1 MEEALIIL
9 FVALFIL
16 TVVKF
21 GRVLSQSQKESEI
34 HELLGM
40 KLEIVHQMLGNF
52 PQKRETIWCDSVKDA
67 QYHLNMRIRVGIAH
81 ASLYERGV
89 RIHRMNHDGI
99 LVPV

>member
-1 MEEALIIL
+1 MGEILLI
-9 FVALFIL
+9 VCGALFL
-16 TVVKF
+16 VTLLKF
-21 GRVLSQSQKESEI
+21 VHVMATSQKESEV
-34 HELLGM
+34 HELLGL
-40 KLEIVHQMLGNF
+40 KLVVVHQMLGNF
-52 PQKRETIWCDSVKDA
+52 PEKRETIWCDSVKDA